1 VSVQSEPRAPS
12 ADALTRH
19 LSLLPPPVEEL
30 RVERTDDAP
39 QALVLRLPETPR
51 TPQQRRSWD
60 TGAPTDVLLDAEGFA
75 DVLARATPRL
85 VRYARRRLGDLHE
98 AEEVAQEALLRA
110 YAHRH
115 KLATED
121 DVLAWTT
128 VVTGRLAI
136 DRLRVRGRSV
146 SVADI
151 PEGPS
156 RSRDTADVV
165 AARQDARTALDSL
178 EALPSRQAAVLWAR
192 EVEGLR
198 YDEIAERFSLSEP
211 TVRSL
216 LHRGRKALR
225 REYAQR
231 GGSMPLAAALG
242 AAVASPWLL
251 ALRHGAKVRAVAVGL
266 TTASALGSVGLA
278 VVDLPS
284 SPAKPAAPLVSA
296 VAAPAAA
303 AAAVPVTAAAPVAA
317 PAVAAPAEPAAP
329 TAPKAPPVGMPAGA
343 VSLQPLG
350 NATCSLTAPLQ
361 LSRVTDSLGISAC
374 APAASAV
381 PVPSLADAVGTVA
394 QGVCDLLVQPCT
406 GIPGAPAVPSA
417 APAVTGAAVPG
428 VVGTVT
434 GVLGGLGGR

>member
-1 VSVQSEPRAPS
+1 
-12 ADALTRH
+12 
-19 LSLLPPPVEEL
+19 VEEL
-30 RVERTDDAP
+30 RVEHTDDAP
-39 QALVLRLPETPR
+39 QALVLRLPDTPR

-151 PEGPS
+151 PEGPR
-156 RSRDTADVV
+156 RSRDTADIV
-165 AARQDARTALDSL
+165 AARQDARTALDAL

-231 GGSMPLAAALG
+231 GGTMPLAAALG

-251 ALRHGAKVRAVAVGL
+251 ALRHGAKLRAVAVGL

-278 VVDLPS
+278 VVELPS

-303 AAAVPVTAAAPVAA
+303 PAAVPVTAAAPVAA
-317 PAVAAPAEPAAP
+317 PAAAAPAESAAP
-329 TAPKAPPVGMPAGA
+329 EAAPVGVPAGA

-350 NATCSLTAPLQ
+350 KATCSLTAQLQ

-374 APAASAV
+374 APAAGAV

-394 QGVCDLLVQPCT
+394 QGVCDLLVQPC
-406 GIPGAPAVPSA
+406 PGVPAPSVTPAAPAVTSA
-417 APAVTGAAVPG
+417 APAVTGTAVPG

-434 GVLGGLGGR
+434 GLLGGLGGR

>member
-1 VSVQSEPRAPS
+1 
-12 ADALTRH
+12 
-19 LSLLPPPVEEL
+19 
-30 RVERTDDAP
+30 
-39 QALVLRLPETPR
+39 
-51 TPQQRRSWD
+51 
-60 TGAPTDVLLDAEGFA
+60 
-75 DVLARATPRL
+75 
-85 VRYARRRLGDLHE
+85 
-98 AEEVAQEALLRA
+98 
-110 YAHRH
+110 
-115 KLATED
+115 
-121 DVLAWTT
+121 
-128 VVTGRLAI
+128 
-136 DRLRVRGRSV
+136 VRGRSV

-151 PEGPS
+151 PEGPR
-156 RSRDTADVV
+156 RSRDTADIV
-165 AARQDARTALDSL
+165 AARQDARTALDAL

-231 GGSMPLAAALG
+231 GGTMPLAAALG

-251 ALRHGAKVRAVAVGL
+251 ALRHGAKLRAVAVGL

-278 VVDLPS
+278 VVELPS

-303 AAAVPVTAAAPVAA
+303 PAVPVTAAAPVAVPA
-317 PAVAAPAEPAAP
+317 PAAPAAPAEPAAP
-329 TAPKAPPVGMPAGA
+329 AAAPVGVPAGA

-350 NATCSLTAPLQ
+350 NAACSLTAQLQ

-374 APAASAV
+374 APAAGAV

-394 QGVCDLLVQPCT
+394 QGVCDLLVQPC
-406 GIPGAPAVPSA
+406 PGVPATSATSASPAVTSA
-417 APAVTGAAVPG
+417 APAVPGAAVPG